1 MWGEGRYA
9 LRSLMPGVMSS
20 TILTFCGPLVKQ
32 FSDRGDIGVLQPQKI
47 RLDPLPLPLPLPQL
61 LYRL

>member
-1 MWGEGRYA
+1 
-9 LRSLMPGVMSS
+9 MPGVMSS

-47 RLDPLPLPLPLPQL
+47 RLDPLPLPQL